1 MWRIEFRFN
10 MPLTLQSAVH
20 NAVVLCI
27 DDDPAILECEQRFLE
42 AFGYTVLTALSGSE
56 GLELVSLHSVDVVIV
71 DYHMPEMNGPEV
83 AIEIKRLRPH
93 APIIMLSG
101 AVDIPKKAL
110 KVVDAFV
117 AKDRLGSQLLP
128 VIAELHKGGASTIRS
143 ALYD

>member
-1 MWRIEFRFN
+1 
-10 MPLTLQSAVH
+10 MPVTIQRAVH

-42 AFGYTVLTALSGSE
+42 AFGYRVLTALSGSR
-56 GLELVSLHSVDVVIV
+56 GVELASIHSVDVVIV
-71 DYHMPEMNGPEV
+71 DYCMPEMNGPEV
-83 AIEIKRLRPH
+83 AVEIKRLRPH

-117 AKDRLGSQLLP
+117 PKDRLGSQLLP
-128 VIAELHKGGASTIRS
+128 VIAELQKGGGP
-143 ALYD
+143 

>member
-1 MWRIEFRFN
+1 
-10 MPLTLQSAVH
+10 MPVTIKSAVH

-42 AFGYTVLTALSGSE
+42 AFGYRVLTALSGSR
-56 GLELVSLHSVDVVIV
+56 GVELASIHSVDVVIV
-71 DYHMPEMNGPEV
+71 DYCMPEMNGPEV
-83 AIEIKRLRPH
+83 AVEIKRLRPH

-117 AKDRLGSQLLP
+117 PKDRLGSQLLP
-128 VIAELHKGGASTIRS
+128 VIAELQKGGSPQMPS

>member
-1 MWRIEFRFN
+1 
-10 MPLTLQSAVH
+10 MPVTIQRAVH

-42 AFGYTVLTALSGSE
+42 AFGYRVLTALSGSR
-56 GLELVSLHSVDVVIV
+56 GVELASIHSVDVVIV
-71 DYHMPEMNGPEV
+71 DYCMPEMNGQDV
-83 AIEIKRLRPH
+83 AVEIKRLRPH

-117 AKDRLGSQLLP
+117 PKDRLGTQLLP
-128 VIAELHKGGASTIRS
+128 VIAELQKGGGPQMRS
-143 ALYD
+143 PLYD

>member
-1 MWRIEFRFN
+1 MT
-10 MPLTLQSAVH
+10 LTLQSVMH

-42 AFGYTVLTALSGSE
+42 AFGYTVLPALSGRE
-56 GLELVSLHSVDVVIV
+56 ALELASLHSVDVVIV
-71 DYHMPEMNGPEV
+71 DYYMPGMNGPEV

-101 AVDIPKKAL
+101 AVDIPKKDL

-117 AKDRLGSQLLP
+117 AKDRLASQLLA
-128 VIAELHKGGASTIRS
+128 VIAEFHKDEASMMGPT
-143 ALYD
+143 LYS

>member
-1 MWRIEFRFN
+1 
-10 MPLTLQSAVH
+10 MPVTIKSAVH

-42 AFGYTVLTALSGSE
+42 AFGYRVLTALSGSR
-56 GLELVSLHSVDVVIV
+56 GVELASIHSVDVVIV
-71 DYHMPEMNGPEV
+71 DYCMPEMNGPEV
-83 AIEIKRLRPH
+83 AVEIKRLRPH

-117 AKDRLGSQLLP
+117 PKDRLGSQLLP
-128 VIAELHKGGASTIRS
+128 VIAELQKGGSPQMRS

>member
-1 MWRIEFRFN
+1 
-10 MPLTLQSAVH
+10 MPVTIKSAVY

-42 AFGYTVLTALSGSE
+42 AFGYRVLTALSGSK
-56 GLELVSLHSVDVVIV
+56 GVELASIHSVDVVIV
-71 DYHMPEMNGPEV
+71 DYSMPEMNGQEV
-83 AIEIKRLRPH
+83 AVEIKRRRPH

-117 AKDRLGSQLLP
+117 PKDRLGSQLLP
-128 VIAELHKGGASTIRS
+128 VIAELQKGGSPQMRS
-143 ALYD
+143 PLYD

>member
-1 MWRIEFRFN
+1 
-10 MPLTLQSAVH
+10 MPVTIKSAVH

-42 AFGYTVLTALSGSE
+42 AFGYRVLTALSGSK
-56 GLELVSLHSVDVVIV
+56 GLELASAHPVDVVII
-71 DYHMPEMNGPEV
+71 DYCMPEMNGPAV
-83 AIEIKRLRPH
+83 AVEIKRLRPH

-117 AKDRLGSQLLP
+117 PKDRLGSQLLP
-128 VIAELHKGGASTIRS
+128 VIAELQKGGGSQMRS
-143 ALYD
+143 PLYN

>member
-1 MWRIEFRFN
+1 
-10 MPLTLQSAVH
+10 MPVTIKSAVH

-42 AFGYTVLTALSGSE
+42 AFGYRVLTALSGSR
-56 GLELVSLHSVDVVIV
+56 GVELASIHSVDVVIV
-71 DYHMPEMNGPEV
+71 DYCMPEMNGPEV
-83 AIEIKRLRPH
+83 AVEIKRLRPH

-117 AKDRLGSQLLP
+117 PKDRLGSQLLP
-128 VIAELHKGGASTIRS
+128 VIAELQKGGSPQMRS
-143 ALYD
+143 PLYD

>member
-1 MWRIEFRFN
+1 
-10 MPLTLQSAVH
+10 MPVTIKSAVH

-42 AFGYTVLTALSGSE
+42 AFGYRVLTALSGSR
-56 GLELVSLHSVDVVIV
+56 GVELASIHSVDVVIV
-71 DYHMPEMNGPEV
+71 DYCMPEMNGPEV
-83 AIEIKRLRPH
+83 AVEIKRLRPH

-117 AKDRLGSQLLP
+117 PKDRLGSQLLP
-128 VIAELHKGGASTIRS
+128 VIVELQKGGSPQMRS
-143 ALYD
+143 PLYD

>member
-1 MWRIEFRFN
+1 
-10 MPLTLQSAVH
+10 MPVTIKSAVH

-42 AFGYTVLTALSGSE
+42 AFGYRVLTALSGSR
-56 GLELVSLHSVDVVIV
+56 GVELASIHSVDVVIV
-71 DYHMPEMNGPEV
+71 DYCMPEMNGPEV
-83 AIEIKRLRPH
+83 AVEIKRLRPH

-117 AKDRLGSQLLP
+117 PKDRLGSQLLP
-128 VIAELHKGGASTIRS
+128 LIAELQKGGSPQMRS
-143 ALYD
+143 PLYD

>member
-1 MWRIEFRFN
+1 
-10 MPLTLQSAVH
+10 MPVTIKSAVH

-42 AFGYTVLTALSGSE
+42 AFGYRVLTALSGSR
-56 GLELVSLHSVDVVIV
+56 GVELASIHSVDVVIV
-71 DYHMPEMNGPEV
+71 DYCMPEMNGPEV

-93 APIIMLSG
+93 VPVIMLSG
-101 AVDIPKKAL
+101 AVDIPEKDL

-128 VIAELHKGGASTIRS
+128 VIAELHKGGGSLPSLRLP
-143 ALYD
+143 LYD

>member
-1 MWRIEFRFN
+1 
-10 MPLTLQSAVH
+10 MPVTIKSAVH

-42 AFGYTVLTALSGSE
+42 AFGYRVLTALSGSK
-56 GLELVSLHSVDVVIV
+56 GVELASIHSVDVVIV
-71 DYHMPEMNGPEV
+71 DYCMPEMNGPEV
-83 AIEIKRLRPH
+83 AVEIKRLRPH

-117 AKDRLGSQLLP
+117 PKDRLGSQLLP
-128 VIAELHKGGASTIRS
+128 LIAELQKGGSPQMRS
-143 ALYD
+143 PLYD